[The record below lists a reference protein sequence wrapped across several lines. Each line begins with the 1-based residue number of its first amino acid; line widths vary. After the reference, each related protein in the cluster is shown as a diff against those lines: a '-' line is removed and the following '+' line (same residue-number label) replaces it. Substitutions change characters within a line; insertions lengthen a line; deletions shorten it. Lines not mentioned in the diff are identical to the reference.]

1 MRITPRNLSIIFILM
16 LLPLNIVAQRGYSCK
31 VIDAKTKEALAYAK
45 VYASPDNVTMTNYDG
60 EFYLEVQPDDSVKI
74 TYIGYESIRIKAKDL
89 PKTIAM
95 NPVSTEMG
103 EVTVK
108 SIYGILTDASK
119 LCTKAFNKYKR
130 KRALYFFRLNIN
142 GKDSL
147 ETLVEAYISAQKA
160 FNLRHLIFLTGK
172 KAGVSYHHINTMELI
187 QAGPMT
193 RQVFT
198 WSAQHLIT
206 PLPTHPSIEFYRKN
220 YIIGYRIL
228 KDQHGRKFYHI
239 IFGNRNPPKDPPIV
253 KCFEP
258 VMTGNLYLDAE
269 TLMPLMFHGRVED
282 VLITQ
287 GGLNP
292 RYCNI
297 FLHVDYSHNEGFP
310 AVENATVICDL
321 DNSTFDYTMFK
332 VSNEIPEHHRE
343 WPLTRK
349 QRNLVELIDS
359 VGYSPK
365 FWEQNEVYKRTVEE
379 ELLLKR
385 YDKLPTNTTTSNK
398 NIQ

>member
-1 MRITPRNLSIIFILM
+1 MCIPPRILPSLFCLI
-16 LLPLNIVAQRGYSCK
+16 LLPLNIMAQQSYSCK
-31 VIDAKTKEALAYAK
+31 VIDAKTKNALAYAK
-45 VYASPDNVTMTNYDG
+45 VYVSPNNGTITNNDG
-60 EFYLEVQPDDSVKI
+60 DFYLEALPEDSLKI
-74 TYIGYESIRIKAKDL
+74 TYIGYESIRLKAKDL

-95 NPVSTEMG
+95 HPVSTVMQ

-108 SIYGILTDASK
+108 SIYGILADASK
-119 LCTKAFNKYKR
+119 LCTKAFNKHKR

-142 GKDSL
+142 NKDCL

-172 KAGVSYHHINTMELI
+172 MAGAPYHHITTMELI

-198 WSAQHLIT
+198 WQAQHLIT
-206 PLPTHPSIEFYRKN
+206 PLPTHPSIKYYKKN

-228 KDQHGRKFYHI
+228 KDQSGRKFYHI

-258 VMTGNLYLDAE
+258 VMTGNLYIDAE
-269 TLMPLMFHGRVED
+269 TLMPMMFHGRVED
-282 VLITQ
+282 VLITE
-287 GGLNP
+287 GGRNP
-292 RYCNI
+292 RYCNM
-297 FLHVDYSHNEGFP
+297 FLHIDYSIDEGFP
-310 AVENATVICDL
+310 TIESAVVKHDSS
-321 DNSTFDYTMFK
+321 NSIFDYTMFK
-332 VSNEIPEHHRE
+332 VSNVIPEHTRE

-349 QRNLVELIDS
+349 QRNIAALIDS

-365 FWEQNEVYKRTVEE
+365 FWNQNEVYKRTAEE

-385 YDKLPTNTTTSNK
+385 HYKLQSNSTSINR
-398 NIQ
+398 NE